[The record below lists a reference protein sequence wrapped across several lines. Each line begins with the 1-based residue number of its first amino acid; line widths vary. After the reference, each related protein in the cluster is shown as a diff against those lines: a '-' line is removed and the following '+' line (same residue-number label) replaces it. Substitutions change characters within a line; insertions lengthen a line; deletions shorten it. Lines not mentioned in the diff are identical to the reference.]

1 MRKKILI
8 LAFLTLI
15 MVLVFVFAGL
25 KDFDEY
31 ALKNR
36 FLQIAAIVIVA
47 ICIAISTV
55 IFQTLCNNKILTP
68 AIIGLDSLY
77 MLLQS
82 ALVFSLGSA
91 NLSVY
96 RNDINFLITLACMV
110 VFSLGLYKILFSS
123 DKSIYLI
130 MLLGLIFG
138 TLFSTLSSFFEILID
153 PDEFMIIQGRMFA
166 SFDNV
171 AFDVLALAYIVTL
184 LSFIWIF
191 RYMKFLDPLSL
202 GKDLSINLGINYQKI
217 SKHLMIIIAIL
228 TSISTALVGPIT
240 FLGLLV
246 VNITYELFKTAK
258 HSILLLACILIS
270 ILALLGG
277 VFFVSR
283 IFDYN
288 TTISVIINFLGGI
301 YFIYLVLKGNKL
313 YDKITKYHQI
323 LRSKGYHF
331 RS

>member
-1 MRKKILI
+1 MRKKMLI
-8 LAFLTLI
+8 LSFLTLGMI
-15 MVLVFVFAGL
+15 GIFIFVGL
-25 KDFDEY
+25 NGFDEY
-31 ALKNR
+31 ALKSR
-36 FLQIAAIVIVA
+36 FLQIAAIIIVA
-47 ICIAISTV
+47 ICIAVSTV

-82 ALVFSLGSA
+82 ALIFSFGAA

-96 RNDINFLITLACMV
+96 KNDINFLITLVCMV

-123 DKSIYLI
+123 DRSIYLI
-130 MLLGLIFG
+130 MLLGLVFG
-138 TLFSTLSSFFEILID
+138 TLFSTLSSFFEVLID
-153 PDEFMIIQGRMFA
+153 PDEFMVIQGRMFA
-166 SFDNV
+166 SFDNI
-171 AFDVLALAYIVTL
+171 AFDVLILAYIISF

-191 RYMKFLDPLSL
+191 RYMKFLDPLNL
-202 GKDLSINLGINYQKI
+202 GKDLAINLGINYQKI
-217 SKHLMIIIAIL
+217 SKQLMIIIAIL
-228 TSISTALVGPIT
+228 TSISTVLVGPIT

-258 HSILLLACILIS
+258 HSILLSACILIS

-283 IFDYN
+283 VFDYN
-288 TTISVIINFLGGI
+288 ATISVVINFLGGI

-313 YDKITKYHQI
+313 
-323 LRSKGYHF
+323 
-331 RS
+331 

>member
-1 MRKKILI
+1 MRKKMLI
-8 LAFLTLI
+8 LSFLTLNMI
-15 MVLVFVFAGL
+15 GIFILVGL
-25 KDFDEY
+25 NGFDEH
-31 ALKNR
+31 ALKSR
-36 FLQIAAIVIVA
+36 FLQIAAIIIVA
-47 ICIAISTV
+47 ICIAVSTV

-82 ALVFSLGSA
+82 ALIFSFGAA

-96 RNDINFLITLACMV
+96 KNDINFLITLVCMV

-123 DKSIYLI
+123 DRSIYLI
-130 MLLGLIFG
+130 MLLGLVFG
-138 TLFSTLSSFFEILID
+138 TLFSTLSSFFEVLID
-153 PDEFMIIQGRMFA
+153 PDEFMVIQGRMFA
-166 SFDNV
+166 SFDNI
-171 AFDVLALAYIVTL
+171 AFDVLILAYIISF

-191 RYMKFLDPLSL
+191 RYMKFLDPLNL
-202 GKDLSINLGINYQKI
+202 GKDLAINLGINYQKI
-217 SKHLMIIIAIL
+217 SKQLMIIIAIL

-240 FLGLLV
+240 FLGLLI

-258 HSILLLACILIS
+258 HSILLSACILIS

-283 IFDYN
+283 VFDYN
-288 TTISVIINFLGGI
+288 ATISVVINFLGGI

-313 YDKITKYHQI
+313 
-323 LRSKGYHF
+323 
-331 RS
+331 

>member
-15 MVLVFVFAGL
+15 VALVFVFAGL

-36 FLQIAAIVIVA
+36 FLQITAIVIVA
-47 ICIAISTV
+47 ICIAVSTV

-96 RNDINFLITLACMV
+96 RNDINFLITLVCMV

-313 YDKITKYHQI
+313 
-323 LRSKGYHF
+323 
-331 RS
+331 

>member
-1 MRKKILI
+1 MRKKMLILI
-8 LAFLTLI
+8 FLTLNMI
-15 MVLVFVFAGL
+15 GIFIFVGL
-25 KDFDEY
+25 NGFDEY
-31 ALKNR
+31 ALKSR
-36 FLQIAAIVIVA
+36 FLQIAAIIIVA
-47 ICIAISTV
+47 ICIAVSTV

-82 ALVFSLGSA
+82 ALIFSFGAA

-96 RNDINFLITLACMV
+96 KNDINFLITLVCMV

-123 DKSIYLI
+123 DRSIYLI
-130 MLLGLIFG
+130 MLLGLVFG
-138 TLFSTLSSFFEILID
+138 TLFSTLSSFFEVLID
-153 PDEFMIIQGRMFA
+153 PDEFMVIQGRMFA
-166 SFDNV
+166 SFDNI
-171 AFDVLALAYIVTL
+171 AFDVLILAYIISF

-191 RYMKFLDPLSL
+191 RYMKFLDPLNL
-202 GKDLSINLGINYQKI
+202 GKDLAINLGINYQKI
-217 SKHLMIIIAIL
+217 SKQLMIIIAIL

-258 HSILLLACILIS
+258 HSILLSACILIS

-283 IFDYN
+283 VFDYN
-288 TTISVIINFLGGI
+288 ATISVVINFLGGI

-313 YDKITKYHQI
+313 
-323 LRSKGYHF
+323 
-331 RS
+331 

>member
-1 MRKKILI
+1 MRKKMLI
-8 LAFLTLI
+8 LSFLTLGMI
-15 MVLVFVFAGL
+15 GIFILVGL
-25 KDFDEY
+25 NGFDEY
-31 ALKNR
+31 TLKSR
-36 FLQIAAIVIVA
+36 FLQIAAIIIVA
-47 ICIAISTV
+47 ICIAVSTV

-82 ALVFSLGSA
+82 ALIFSFGAA

-96 RNDINFLITLACMV
+96 KNDINFLITLVCMV
-110 VFSLGLYKILFSS
+110 VFSLRLYKILFSS
-123 DKSIYLI
+123 DRSIYLI
-130 MLLGLIFG
+130 MLLGLVFG
-138 TLFSTLSSFFEILID
+138 TLFSTLSSFFEVLID
-153 PDEFMIIQGRMFA
+153 PDEFMVIQGRMFA
-166 SFDNV
+166 SFDNI
-171 AFDVLALAYIVTL
+171 AFDVLILAYIISF

-191 RYMKFLDPLSL
+191 RYMKFLDPLNL
-202 GKDLSINLGINYQKI
+202 GKDLAINLGINYQKI
-217 SKHLMIIIAIL
+217 SKQLMIIIAIL

-258 HSILLLACILIS
+258 HSILLSACILIS

-283 IFDYN
+283 VFDYN
-288 TTISVIINFLGGI
+288 ATISVVINFLGGI

-313 YDKITKYHQI
+313 
-323 LRSKGYHF
+323 
-331 RS
+331 

>member
-1 MRKKILI
+1 MRKKMLI
-8 LAFLTLI
+8 LSFLTLNMI
-15 MVLVFVFAGL
+15 GIFIFVGL
-25 KDFDEY
+25 NGFDEY
-31 ALKNR
+31 ALKSR
-36 FLQIAAIVIVA
+36 FLQIAAIIIVA
-47 ICIAISTV
+47 ICIAVSTV

-82 ALVFSLGSA
+82 ALIFSFGAA

-96 RNDINFLITLACMV
+96 KNDINFLITLVCMV

-123 DKSIYLI
+123 DRSIYLI
-130 MLLGLIFG
+130 MLLGLVFG
-138 TLFSTLSSFFEILID
+138 TLFSTLSSFFEVLID
-153 PDEFMIIQGRMFA
+153 PDEFMVIQGRMFA
-166 SFDNV
+166 SFDNI
-171 AFDVLALAYIVTL
+171 AFDVLILAYIISF

-191 RYMKFLDPLSL
+191 RYMKFLDPLNL
-202 GKDLSINLGINYQKI
+202 GKDLVINLGINYQKI
-217 SKHLMIIIAIL
+217 SKQLMIIIAIL

-258 HSILLLACILIS
+258 HSILLSACILIS

-283 IFDYN
+283 VFDYN
-288 TTISVIINFLGGI
+288 ATISVVINFLGGI

-313 YDKITKYHQI
+313 
-323 LRSKGYHF
+323 
-331 RS
+331 

>member
-15 MVLVFVFAGL
+15 MALVFVFAGL

-138 TLFSTLSSFFEILID
+138 TLFNTLSSFFEILID

-313 YDKITKYHQI
+313 
-323 LRSKGYHF
+323 
-331 RS
+331 

>member
-15 MVLVFVFAGL
+15 MALVFVFAGL

-202 GKDLSINLGINYQKI
+202 SKDLSINLGINYQKI

-313 YDKITKYHQI
+313 
-323 LRSKGYHF
+323 
-331 RS
+331 

>member
-1 MRKKILI
+1 MRKKMLI
-8 LAFLTLI
+8 LSFLTLNMI
-15 MVLVFVFAGL
+15 GIFIFVGL
-25 KDFDEY
+25 NGFDEY
-31 ALKNR
+31 ALKSR
-36 FLQIAAIVIVA
+36 FLQIAAIIIVA
-47 ICIAISTV
+47 ICIAVSTV

-82 ALVFSLGSA
+82 ALIFSFGAA

-96 RNDINFLITLACMV
+96 KNDINFLITLVCMV

-123 DKSIYLI
+123 DRSIYLI
-130 MLLGLIFG
+130 MLLGLVFG
-138 TLFSTLSSFFEILID
+138 TLFSTLSSFFEVLID
-153 PDEFMIIQGRMFA
+153 PDEFMVIQGRMFA
-166 SFDNV
+166 SFDNI
-171 AFDVLALAYIVTL
+171 AFDVLILAYIISF

-191 RYMKFLDPLSL
+191 RYMKFLDPLNL
-202 GKDLSINLGINYQKI
+202 GKDLAINLGINYQKI
-217 SKHLMIIIAIL
+217 SKQLMIIIAIL

-258 HSILLLACILIS
+258 HSILLSACILIS

-283 IFDYN
+283 VFDYN
-288 TTISVIINFLGGI
+288 ATISVVINFLGEI

-313 YDKITKYHQI
+313 
-323 LRSKGYHF
+323 
-331 RS
+331 

>member
-1 MRKKILI
+1 MRKKMLI
-8 LAFLTLI
+8 LSFLTLGMI
-15 MVLVFVFAGL
+15 GIFILVGL
-25 KDFDEY
+25 NDFDEY
-31 ALKNR
+31 ALKSR
-36 FLQIAAIVIVA
+36 FLQIAAIIIVA
-47 ICIAISTV
+47 ICIAVSTV

-82 ALVFSLGSA
+82 ALIFSFGA
-91 NLSVY
+91 VNLSVY
-96 RNDINFLITLACMV
+96 KNDINFLITLVCMV

-123 DKSIYLI
+123 DRSIYLI
-130 MLLGLIFG
+130 MLLGLVFG
-138 TLFSTLSSFFEILID
+138 TLFSTLSSFFEVLID
-153 PDEFMIIQGRMFA
+153 PDEFMVIQGRMFA
-166 SFDNV
+166 SFDNI
-171 AFDVLALAYIVTL
+171 AFDVLILAYIISF

-191 RYMKFLDPLSL
+191 RYMKFLDPLNL
-202 GKDLSINLGINYQKI
+202 GKDLAINLGINYQKI
-217 SKHLMIIIAIL
+217 SKQLMIIIAIL

-258 HSILLLACILIS
+258 HSILLSACILIS

-288 TTISVIINFLGGI
+288 ATISVVINFLGGI

-313 YDKITKYHQI
+313 
-323 LRSKGYHF
+323 
-331 RS
+331 

>member
-1 MRKKILI
+1 MRKKMLI
-8 LAFLTLI
+8 LSFLTLGMI
-15 MVLVFVFAGL
+15 GIFILVDLNG
-25 KDFDEY
+25 FDEY
-31 ALKNR
+31 ALKSR
-36 FLQIAAIVIVA
+36 FLQIAAIIIVA
-47 ICIAISTV
+47 ICIAVSTV

-82 ALVFSLGSA
+82 ALIFSFSAA

-96 RNDINFLITLACMV
+96 KNDINFLITLVCMV

-123 DKSIYLI
+123 DRSIYLI
-130 MLLGLIFG
+130 MLLGLVFG
-138 TLFSTLSSFFEILID
+138 TLFSTLSSFFEVLID
-153 PDEFMIIQGRMFA
+153 PDEFMVIQGRMFA
-166 SFDNV
+166 SFDNI
-171 AFDVLALAYIVTL
+171 AFDVLILAYIISF

-191 RYMKFLDPLSL
+191 RYMKFLDPLNL
-202 GKDLSINLGINYQKI
+202 GKDLAINLGINYQKI
-217 SKHLMIIIAIL
+217 SKQLMIIIAIL

-258 HSILLLACILIS
+258 HSILLSACILIS

-283 IFDYN
+283 VFDYN
-288 TTISVIINFLGGI
+288 ATISVVINFLGGI

-313 YDKITKYHQI
+313 
-323 LRSKGYHF
+323 
-331 RS
+331 

>member
-15 MVLVFVFAGL
+15 MALVFVFAGL

-258 HSILLLACILIS
+258 HSILLLTCILIS

-313 YDKITKYHQI
+313 
-323 LRSKGYHF
+323 
-331 RS
+331 

>member
-15 MVLVFVFAGL
+15 MALIFIFAGL

-47 ICIAISTV
+47 ICIAVSTV

-82 ALVFSLGSA
+82 ALIFSLGSA

-96 RNDINFLITLACMV
+96 KNDINFLITLACMV

-153 PDEFMIIQGRMFA
+153 PDEFMVIQGRMFA

-184 LSFIWIF
+184 LSFVWIF
-191 RYMKFLDPLSL
+191 YYMKFLDPLSL

-246 VNITYELFKTAK
+246 VNITYELFKSSK
-258 HSILLLACILIS
+258 HSILLLACVLIS

-283 IFDYN
+283 VFDYN

-313 YDKITKYHQI
+313 
-323 LRSKGYHF
+323 
-331 RS
+331 

>member
-15 MVLVFVFAGL
+15 MALVFVFAGL

-47 ICIAISTV
+47 ICIAVSTV

-82 ALVFSLGSA
+82 ALIFSFGAA

-96 RNDINFLITLACMV
+96 KNDINFLITLVCMV

-130 MLLGLIFG
+130 MLLGLVFG
-138 TLFSTLSSFFEILID
+138 TLFSTLSSFFEVLID
-153 PDEFMIIQGRMFA
+153 PDEFMVIQGRMFA
-166 SFDNV
+166 SFDNI
-171 AFDVLALAYIVTL
+171 AFDVLILAYIISF

-191 RYMKFLDPLSL
+191 RYMKFLDPLNL
-202 GKDLSINLGINYQKI
+202 GKDLAINLGINYQKI
-217 SKHLMIIIAIL
+217 SKQLMIIIAIL

-258 HSILLLACILIS
+258 HSILLSACILIS

-283 IFDYN
+283 VFDYN
-288 TTISVIINFLGGI
+288 TTISVVINFLGGI

-313 YDKITKYHQI
+313 
-323 LRSKGYHF
+323 
-331 RS
+331 

>member
-15 MVLVFVFAGL
+15 MALVFVFAGL

-36 FLQIAAIVIVA
+36 FLQTAAIVIVA
-47 ICIAISTV
+47 ICIAVSTV

-96 RNDINFLITLACMV
+96 RNDINFLITLVCMV

-313 YDKITKYHQI
+313 
-323 LRSKGYHF
+323 
-331 RS
+331 

>member
-15 MVLVFVFAGL
+15 MALVFVFAGL

-82 ALVFSLGSA
+82 ALIFSLGSA

-96 RNDINFLITLACMV
+96 RNDINFLITLVCMV

-123 DKSIYLI
+123 DRSIYLI
-130 MLLGLIFG
+130 MLLGLVFG
-138 TLFSTLSSFFEILID
+138 TLFSTLSSFFEVLID
-153 PDEFMIIQGRMFA
+153 PDEFMVIQGRMFA
-166 SFDNV
+166 SFDNI
-171 AFDVLALAYIVTL
+171 AFDVLILAYIISF

-191 RYMKFLDPLSL
+191 RYMKFLDPLNL
-202 GKDLSINLGINYQKI
+202 GKDLAINLGINYQKI
-217 SKHLMIIIAIL
+217 SKQLMIIIAIL

-258 HSILLLACILIS
+258 HSILLSACILIS

-283 IFDYN
+283 VFDYN
-288 TTISVIINFLGGI
+288 ATISVVINFLGGI

-313 YDKITKYHQI
+313 
-323 LRSKGYHF
+323 
-331 RS
+331 

>member
-1 MRKKILI
+1 MCKKILI

-15 MVLVFVFAGL
+15 MALVFVFAGL

-47 ICIAISTV
+47 ICIAVSTV

-283 IFDYN
+283 ILI
-288 TTISVIINFLGGI
+288 TI
-301 YFIYLVLKGNKL
+301 
-313 YDKITKYHQI
+313 QP
-323 LRSKGYHF
+323 
-331 RS
+331 

>member
-1 MRKKILI
+1 MRKKMLI
-8 LAFLTLI
+8 LSFLTLNMI
-15 MVLVFVFAGL
+15 GIFIFVGL
-25 KDFDEY
+25 NGFDEY
-31 ALKNR
+31 ALKSR
-36 FLQIAAIVIVA
+36 FLQIAAIIIVA
-47 ICIAISTV
+47 ICIAVSTV

-82 ALVFSLGSA
+82 ALIFSFGAA

-96 RNDINFLITLACMV
+96 KNDINFLITLVCMV

-123 DKSIYLI
+123 DRSIYLI
-130 MLLGLIFG
+130 MLLGLVFG
-138 TLFSTLSSFFEILID
+138 TLFSTLSSFFEVLID
-153 PDEFMIIQGRMFA
+153 PDEFMVIQGRMFA
-166 SFDNV
+166 SFDNI
-171 AFDVLALAYIVTL
+171 AFDVLILAYIISF

-191 RYMKFLDPLSL
+191 RYMKFLDPLNL
-202 GKDLSINLGINYQKI
+202 GKDLAINLGINYQKI
-217 SKHLMIIIAIL
+217 SKQLMIIIAIL

-258 HSILLLACILIS
+258 HSILLSACILIS

-283 IFDYN
+283 VFDYN
-288 TTISVIINFLGGI
+288 ATISVVINFLGGI
-301 YFIYLVLKGNKL
+301 YFIYLVFKGL
-313 YDKITKYHQI
+313 
-323 LRSKGYHF
+323 
-331 RS
+331 

>member
-15 MVLVFVFAGL
+15 MALVFVFAGL

-47 ICIAISTV
+47 ICIAVSTV
-55 IFQTLCNNKILTP
+55 IFQTICNNKILTP

-82 ALVFSLGSA
+82 GLVFSLGSA

-96 RNDINFLITLACMV
+96 RNDINFLITLVCMV

-313 YDKITKYHQI
+313 
-323 LRSKGYHF
+323 
-331 RS
+331 

>member
-15 MVLVFVFAGL
+15 MALIFVFAGL

-47 ICIAISTV
+47 ICIAVSTV

-96 RNDINFLITLACMV
+96 RNDINFLITLVCMV

-313 YDKITKYHQI
+313 
-323 LRSKGYHF
+323 
-331 RS
+331 

>member
-1 MRKKILI
+1 M
-8 LAFLTLI
+8 A
-15 MVLVFVFAGL
+15 LVFVFAGL

-270 ILALLGG
+270 ILALLGEY
-277 VFFVSR
+277 FLSLEFL
-283 IFDYN
+283 I
-288 TTISVIINFLGGI
+288 TI
-301 YFIYLVLKGNKL
+301 
-313 YDKITKYHQI
+313 QP
-323 LRSKGYHF
+323 
-331 RS
+331 

>member
-15 MVLVFVFAGL
+15 MALVFVFAGL

-258 HSILLLACILIS
+258 YSILLLACILIS

-313 YDKITKYHQI
+313 
-323 LRSKGYHF
+323 
-331 RS
+331 

>member
-15 MVLVFVFAGL
+15 MALIFIFAGL

-47 ICIAISTV
+47 ICIAVSTV

-82 ALVFSLGSA
+82 ALIFSLGSA

-96 RNDINFLITLACMV
+96 KNDINFLITLACMV

-153 PDEFMIIQGRMFA
+153 PDEFMVIQGRMFA

-184 LSFIWIF
+184 LSFVWIF

-246 VNITYELFKTAK
+246 VNITYELFKSSK
-258 HSILLLACILIS
+258 HSILLLACVLIS

-283 IFDYN
+283 VFDYN

-313 YDKITKYHQI
+313 
-323 LRSKGYHF
+323 
-331 RS
+331 

>member
-1 MRKKILI
+1 MRKKMLI
-8 LAFLTLI
+8 LSFLTLNMI
-15 MVLVFVFAGL
+15 GIFIFVGL
-25 KDFDEY
+25 NGFDEY
-31 ALKNR
+31 ALKSR
-36 FLQIAAIVIVA
+36 FLQIAAIIIVA
-47 ICIAISTV
+47 ICIAVSTV

-82 ALVFSLGSA
+82 ALIFSFGAA

-96 RNDINFLITLACMV
+96 KNDINFLITLVCMV

-123 DKSIYLI
+123 DRSIYLI
-130 MLLGLIFG
+130 MLLGLVFG
-138 TLFSTLSSFFEILID
+138 TLFSTLSSFFEVLID
-153 PDEFMIIQGRMFA
+153 PDEFMVIQGRMFA
-166 SFDNV
+166 SFDNI
-171 AFDVLALAYIVTL
+171 AFDVLILAYIISF

-191 RYMKFLDPLSL
+191 RYMKFLDPLNL
-202 GKDLSINLGINYQKI
+202 GKDLAINLGINYQKI
-217 SKHLMIIIAIL
+217 SKQLMIIIAIL

-258 HSILLLACILIS
+258 HSILLSTCILIS

-283 IFDYN
+283 VFDYN
-288 TTISVIINFLGGI
+288 ATISVVINFLGGI

-313 YDKITKYHQI
+313 
-323 LRSKGYHF
+323 
-331 RS
+331 

>member
-1 MRKKILI
+1 MRKKMLI
-8 LAFLTLI
+8 LSFLTLNMI
-15 MVLVFVFAGL
+15 GIFIFVGL
-25 KDFDEY
+25 NGFDEY
-31 ALKNR
+31 ALKSR
-36 FLQIAAIVIVA
+36 FLQIAAIIIVA
-47 ICIAISTV
+47 ICIAVSTV

-82 ALVFSLGSA
+82 ALIFSFGAA

-96 RNDINFLITLACMV
+96 KNDINFLITLVCMV

-123 DKSIYLI
+123 DRSIYLI
-130 MLLGLIFG
+130 MLLGLVFG
-138 TLFSTLSSFFEILID
+138 TLFSTLSSFFEVLID
-153 PDEFMIIQGRMFA
+153 PDEFMVIQGRMFA
-166 SFDNV
+166 SFDNI
-171 AFDVLALAYIVTL
+171 AFDVLILAYIISF

-191 RYMKFLDPLSL
+191 RYMKFLDPLNL
-202 GKDLSINLGINYQKI
+202 GKDLAINLGINYQKI
-217 SKHLMIIIAIL
+217 SKQLMIIIAIL

-258 HSILLLACILIS
+258 HSILLSACILIS

-283 IFDYN
+283 VFDYN
-288 TTISVIINFLGGI
+288 ATISVGINFLGGI

-313 YDKITKYHQI
+313 
-323 LRSKGYHF
+323 
-331 RS
+331 

>member
-15 MVLVFVFAGL
+15 MALVFIFADL
-25 KDFDEY
+25 KYFDEY

-47 ICIAISTV
+47 ICIAVSTV

-82 ALVFSLGSA
+82 ALIFSLGSA

-96 RNDINFLITLACMV
+96 KNDINFLITLACMV

-153 PDEFMIIQGRMFA
+153 PDEFMVIQGRMFA

-184 LSFIWIF
+184 LSFVWIF

-246 VNITYELFKTAK
+246 VNITYELFKSSK
-258 HSILLLACILIS
+258 HSILLPACVLIS

-283 IFDYN
+283 VFDYN

-313 YDKITKYHQI
+313 
-323 LRSKGYHF
+323 
-331 RS
+331 

>member
-15 MVLVFVFAGL
+15 MALVFIFAGL

-47 ICIAISTV
+47 ICIAVSTV

-82 ALVFSLGSA
+82 ALIFSLGSA

-96 RNDINFLITLACMV
+96 KNDINFLITLACMV

-153 PDEFMIIQGRMFA
+153 PDEFMVIQGRMFA

-171 AFDVLALAYIVTL
+171 AFDVLTLAYIVTL
-184 LSFIWIF
+184 LSFVWIF
-191 RYMKFLDPLSL
+191 RNMKFLDPLSL

-246 VNITYELFKTAK
+246 VNITYELFKSSK
-258 HSILLLACILIS
+258 HSILLLTCVLIS

-283 IFDYN
+283 VFDYN

-313 YDKITKYHQI
+313 
-323 LRSKGYHF
+323 
-331 RS
+331 

>member
-15 MVLVFVFAGL
+15 MALVFAFAGL

-313 YDKITKYHQI
+313 
-323 LRSKGYHF
+323 
-331 RS
+331 

>member
-1 MRKKILI
+1 MRKKMLI
-8 LAFLTLI
+8 LSFLTLGMI
-15 MVLVFVFAGL
+15 GIFILVDLNG
-25 KDFDEY
+25 FDEY
-31 ALKNR
+31 ALKSR
-36 FLQIAAIVIVA
+36 FLQIAAIIIVA
-47 ICIAISTV
+47 ICIAVSTV

-82 ALVFSLGSA
+82 ALIFSFGAA

-96 RNDINFLITLACMV
+96 KNDINFLITLVCMV

-123 DKSIYLI
+123 DRSIYLI
-130 MLLGLIFG
+130 MLLGLVFG
-138 TLFSTLSSFFEILID
+138 TLFSTLSSFFEVLID
-153 PDEFMIIQGRMFA
+153 PDEFMVIQGRMFA
-166 SFDNV
+166 SFDNI
-171 AFDVLALAYIVTL
+171 AFDVLILAYIISF

-191 RYMKFLDPLSL
+191 RYMKFLDPLNL
-202 GKDLSINLGINYQKI
+202 GKDLAINLGINYQKI
-217 SKHLMIIIAIL
+217 SKQLIIIIAIL

-258 HSILLLACILIS
+258 HSILLSACILIS

-283 IFDYN
+283 VFDYN
-288 TTISVIINFLGGI
+288 ATISVVINFLGGI

-313 YDKITKYHQI
+313 
-323 LRSKGYHF
+323 
-331 RS
+331 

>member
-15 MVLVFVFAGL
+15 MALVFIFAGL

-36 FLQIAAIVIVA
+36 FLQIAAIAIVA
-47 ICIAISTV
+47 ICIAVSTV

-82 ALVFSLGSA
+82 ALIFSLGSA

-96 RNDINFLITLACMV
+96 KNDINFLITLACMV

-153 PDEFMIIQGRMFA
+153 PDEFMVIQGRMFA

-184 LSFIWIF
+184 LSFVWIF

-217 SKHLMIIIAIL
+217 SKYLMIIIAIL

-246 VNITYELFKTAK
+246 VNITYELFKSSK
-258 HSILLLACILIS
+258 HSILLLACVLIS

-283 IFDYN
+283 VFDYN

-313 YDKITKYHQI
+313 
-323 LRSKGYHF
+323 
-331 RS
+331 

>member
-15 MVLVFVFAGL
+15 MALVFVFAGL

-96 RNDINFLITLACMV
+96 RNDINFLITLTCMV

-313 YDKITKYHQI
+313 
-323 LRSKGYHF
+323 
-331 RS
+331 

>member
-15 MVLVFVFAGL
+15 MALVFVFAGL

-82 ALVFSLGSA
+82 ALIFSFGAA

-96 RNDINFLITLACMV
+96 KNDINFLITLVCMV

-313 YDKITKYHQI
+313 
-323 LRSKGYHF
+323 
-331 RS
+331 

>member
-15 MVLVFVFAGL
+15 MALVFVFAGL

-191 RYMKFLDPLSL
+191 RYMKFLDPLNL
-202 GKDLSINLGINYQKI
+202 GKDLAINLGINYQKI
-217 SKHLMIIIAIL
+217 SKQLMIIIAIL

-258 HSILLLACILIS
+258 HSILLSACILIS

-283 IFDYN
+283 VFDYN
-288 TTISVIINFLGGI
+288 ATISVVINFLGGI

-313 YDKITKYHQI
+313 
-323 LRSKGYHF
+323 
-331 RS
+331 

>member
-15 MVLVFVFAGL
+15 MALVFVFAGL

-283 IFDYN
+283 IFDY
-288 TTISVIINFLGGI
+288 
-301 YFIYLVLKGNKL
+301 
-313 YDKITKYHQI
+313 
-323 LRSKGYHF
+323 
-331 RS
+331 

>member
-15 MVLVFVFAGL
+15 MALVFVFAGL

-82 ALVFSLGSA
+82 TLIFSLGSA

-313 YDKITKYHQI
+313 
-323 LRSKGYHF
+323 
-331 RS
+331 

>member
-15 MVLVFVFAGL
+15 MVLVFIFAGL

-36 FLQIAAIVIVA
+36 FLQIVAIVIVA
-47 ICIAISTV
+47 ICIAVSTV

-82 ALVFSLGSA
+82 ALIFSLGSA

-96 RNDINFLITLACMV
+96 KNDINFLITLACMV

-153 PDEFMIIQGRMFA
+153 PDEFMVIQGRMFA

-184 LSFIWIF
+184 LSFVWIF

-246 VNITYELFKTAK
+246 VNITYELFKSSK

-283 IFDYN
+283 VFDYN

-313 YDKITKYHQI
+313 
-323 LRSKGYHF
+323 
-331 RS
+331 

>member
-8 LAFLTLI
+8 LSFITLI
-15 MVLVFVFAGL
+15 MALVFIFAGL

-47 ICIAISTV
+47 ICIAVSTI

-96 RNDINFLITLACMV
+96 KNDINFLITLACMV

-153 PDEFMIIQGRMFA
+153 PDEFMVIQGRMFA

-184 LSFIWIF
+184 LSFVWIF

-246 VNITYELFKTAK
+246 VNITYELFKTSK
-258 HSILLLACILIS
+258 HSILLLACVLIS

-283 IFDYN
+283 VFDYN

-313 YDKITKYHQI
+313 
-323 LRSKGYHF
+323 
-331 RS
+331 

>member
-15 MVLVFVFAGL
+15 MALVFVFAGL

-47 ICIAISTV
+47 ICIAVSTV

-96 RNDINFLITLACMV
+96 RNDINFLITLVCMV

-202 GKDLSINLGINYQKI
+202 GKDLSLNLGINYQKI

-313 YDKITKYHQI
+313 
-323 LRSKGYHF
+323 
-331 RS
+331 

>member
-15 MVLVFVFAGL
+15 MALVFIFAGL

-47 ICIAISTV
+47 ICIAVSIV

-82 ALVFSLGSA
+82 ALIFSLGSA

-96 RNDINFLITLACMV
+96 KNDINFLITLACMV

-153 PDEFMIIQGRMFA
+153 PDEFMVIQGRMFA

-184 LSFIWIF
+184 LSFVWIF

-246 VNITYELFKTAK
+246 VNITYELFKSSK
-258 HSILLLACILIS
+258 HSILLPACVLIS

-283 IFDYN
+283 VFDYN

-313 YDKITKYHQI
+313 
-323 LRSKGYHF
+323 
-331 RS
+331 